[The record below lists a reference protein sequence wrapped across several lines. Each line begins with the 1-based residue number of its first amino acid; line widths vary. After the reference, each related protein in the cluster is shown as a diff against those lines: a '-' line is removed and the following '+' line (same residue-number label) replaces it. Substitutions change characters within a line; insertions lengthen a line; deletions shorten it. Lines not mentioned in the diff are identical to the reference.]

1 MEQLDNSQ
9 GHKRAASST
18 EVCPDP
24 GSWIGF
30 KNALSV
36 LVFILQPRP
45 LPIPKSV
52 GNLTPAGAAE
62 LGTRLPSANLAR
74 SVGGALAVYPRPS
87 PLTPGQSPPNNTT
100 GQSWPGLGQSQPRPS
115 PPLRAAAARAEPRA
129 IAPAPPPCP
138 IGCREPF
145 PHCPA
150 PRGLA
155 SAAAPRDPRGWAVAP
170 RSAFL

>member
-52 GNLTPAGAAE
+52 GNLTPAEAAE

-74 SVGGALAVYPRPS
+74 SVGGALAGYPRPS

-100 GQSWPGLGQSQPRPS
+100 GQSWLGLGQSQPRPS
-115 PPLRAAAARAEPRA
+115 PPLSAPPRRSRTCRASCNRAGPALLPHWLPRA
-129 IAPAPPPCP
+129 FPSLPRPARLRIC
-138 IGCREPF
+138 CR
-145 PHCPA
+145 
-150 PRGLA
+150 
-155 SAAAPRDPRGWAVAP
+155 ST
-170 RSAFL
+170 